1 MLPPAINF
9 GLASLHWKL
18 EGDILKK
25 CYNCKAMVDENRS
38 SCIKCGGTHL
48 TILDEAQLQ
57 DLAQLEI
64 EEAERAANAE
74 PTAEEILEK
83 SKDIRVFTI
92 YDPKSVKV
100 TEELG
105 LVFGN
110 SSKQAFWGL
119 STQANRLTKAY
130 EIALANLK
138 YDAAVLGG
146 DAVIGIHFA
155 LNNST
160 GSAAVIAGSSE
171 AVMLLGTAVKV
182 SPN

>member
-1 MLPPAINF
+1 M
-9 GLASLHWKL
+9 
-18 EGDILKK
+18 KK
-25 CYNCKAMVDENRS
+25 CYNCKAMLADDRS
-38 SCIKCGGTHL
+38 SCNKCGGTHL
-48 TILDEAQLQ
+48 TVLDEAQLEE
-57 DLAQLEI
+57 LAQLER
-64 EEAERAANAE
+64 EETERKANPE

-92 YDPKSVKV
+92 DEPKTVKI

-138 YDAAVLGG
+138 YDAAVLGA
-146 DAVIGIHFA
+146 DAVIGIDFA
-155 LNNST
+155 LNNSQ

-182 SPN
+182 SSH